1 MRTQEFSRGL
11 RDGLP
16 ICLGYISV
24 SVAYGMTAVLAGVPL
39 WAAVLISLTNL
50 TSAGQFAG
58 TNLMVARG
66 GMAELGLTTLVIN
79 IRYFLMSL
87 SVSQKVEEK
96 MSLGRRLAVAF
107 GITDEI
113 FAVSMQHPG
122 ELTAPYMAGLILTPV
137 LGWTGGTLVG
147 GAATSVMPEAL
158 SSALGIALYG
168 SDHSA
173 GQGGEECAV
182 YSDTGGSGQPGF
194 HVSPGTFRTWE
205 RMVDHYHHSSGERC
219 GGLAVS
225 KKRGRG
231 GKDRMSTGY
240 LLTGIAVMA
249 AITYLVRVLPMAIFR
264 KRIRSR
270 FVQSFL
276 YYVPYAVL
284 SAMTFPAIFGS
295 TGSKLGAAAGC
306 AAALVLAYF
315 RKGLLMVAV
324 GAAVFWCRRRG
335 CR

>member
-168 SDHSA
+168 MFIAVIIPPAREEKSVLFTVILAVLASLAFTYLPVLSGLGSGWSIIIITVAVSA
-173 GQGGEECAV
+173 VAAWLFPRKEEGEEK
-182 YSDTGGSGQPGF
+182 T
-194 HVSPGTFRTWE
+194 E
-205 RMVDHYHHSSGERC
+205 
-219 GGLAVS
+219 
-225 KKRGRG
+225 
-231 GKDRMSTGY
+231 
-240 LLTGIAVMA
+240 
-249 AITYLVRVLPMAIFR
+249 
-264 KRIRSR
+264 
-270 FVQSFL
+270 
-276 YYVPYAVL
+276 
-284 SAMTFPAIFGS
+284 
-295 TGSKLGAAAGC
+295 
-306 AAALVLAYF
+306 
-315 RKGLLMVAV
+315 
-324 GAAVFWCRRRG
+324 
-335 CR
+335 